1 MPDLKPSGIST
12 KTITFLSIAGLALL
26 FVVIYA
32 ASAFSYRG
40 DCNRM
45 EQRLKARLES
55 NKSSLATHINI
66 VREMVQVPEMYRDD
80 FAKVIEADMRGRY
93 GASGSGA
100 TMQWIKERNLNFDSS
115 LYSKIQT
122 AIEAGRTRFHAD
134 QEQLMD
140 IKREYET
147 LLGGNKSVFVAMWFS
162 YPKIDLDQFKVVTN
176 EETDRA
182 FTTGK
187 SEPLKLRQ

>member
-1 MPDLKPSGIST
+1 MTDIKPAGIGT
-12 KTITFLSIAGLALL
+12 RTIALLSIGGLLLL
-26 FVVIYA
+26 FGIIYVG
-32 ASAFSYRG
+32 SAFGYRG
-40 DCNRM
+40 DCNAM

-80 FAKVIEADMRGRY
+80 FAKVIEADMKGRY
-93 GASGSGA
+93 GAGGSGA

-115 LYSKIQT
+115 LYTKIQT
-122 AIEAGRTRFHAD
+122 AIEAGRTRFHID
-134 QEQLMD
+134 QETLMD
-140 IKREYET
+140 IKRQYET
-147 LLGGNKSVFVAMWFS
+147 LLGSNKSVFVAMWFS

>member
-1 MPDLKPSGIST
+1 MTDTRPAVSSKLIVL
-12 KTITFLSIAGLALL
+12 LSVGGLALL
-26 FVVIYA
+26 FFVIYL
-32 ASAFSYRG
+32 ASAFGYRG

-80 FAKVIEADMRGRY
+80 FAKVIEADMQGRY
-93 GASGSGA
+93 GKSGSGA

-115 LYSKIQT
+115 LYTKIQT

-147 LLGGNKSVFVAMWFS
+147 LLGGNKAVFVAMWFD
-162 YPKIDLDQFKVVTN
+162 YPKIDLSQFKVITN
-176 EETDRA
+176 AETDTA
-182 FTTGK
+182 FSTGQ
-187 SEPLKLRQ
+187 SEPLKLRR